1 VVDADAIARDVVE
14 PGTPGLQALID
25 AFGQSILDQ
34 NGRLDRAGLGATIFG
49 NDVQRKK
56 LENILHPL
64 IATRSVEVMSALAK
78 EGHKFSIY
86 EAALIFEKGL
96 EKGLDGTMLV
106 TVPIEVQLER
116 LIDRDGLEREAAQAR
131 LDAQMPLSEKMARA
145 SVIIDNSGPL
155 QETAIHL
162 STAWEKLTGEE
173 VPFHTMLA
181 PE

>member
-1 VVDADAIARDVVE
+1 
-14 PGTPGLQALID
+14 
-25 AFGQSILDQ
+25 
-34 NGRLDRAGLGATIFG
+34 
-49 NDVQRKK
+49 
-56 LENILHPL
+56 
-64 IATRSVEVMSALAK
+64 
-78 EGHKFSIY
+78 
-86 EAALIFEKGL
+86 
-96 EKGLDGTMLV
+96 MLV